1 MNLLYGCFF
10 GKKTVSCHKSVVS
23 GKSTYTDLLKGTPMI
38 CLNVILTVK
47 NEADIS
53 QVKDLLVQQS
63 EMTLKEPGCIRFEV
77 YHSES
82 DPQIFILNERWESAE
97 SLDVHRNAEACSTI
111 YFPKVVPL
119 CDRVP
124 HPSTLVE

>member
-1 MNLLYGCFF
+1 
-10 GKKTVSCHKSVVS
+10 
-23 GKSTYTDLLKGTPMI
+23 MI

-47 NEADIS
+47 NEAD
-53 QVKDLLVQQS
+53 VAAVRDLMVQQRR
-63 EMTLKEPGCIRFEV
+63 MTLEEPGCVRFEV

-82 DPQIFILNERWESAE
+82 DPKIFILNERWESQEA
-97 SLDVHRNAEACSTI
+97 LDVHRNAEACQTI

>member
-1 MNLLYGCFF
+1 
-10 GKKTVSCHKSVVS
+10 
-23 GKSTYTDLLKGTPMI
+23 MI

-47 NEADIS
+47 EEANIS
-53 QVKDLLVQQS
+53 EVRDLLVQQS
-63 EMTLKEPGCIRFEV
+63 EMTLKEPGCVRFEV

-82 DPQIFILNERWESAE
+82 DPKIFILNERWASAE
-97 SLDVHRNAEACSTI
+97 ALDVHRNAEACSTI

>member
-1 MNLLYGCFF
+1 
-10 GKKTVSCHKSVVS
+10 
-23 GKSTYTDLLKGTPMI
+23 MI

-47 NEADIS
+47 NEADVA
-53 QVKDLLVQQS
+53 QVRDLMVQQRR
-63 EMTLKEPGCIRFEV
+63 MTLEEPGCVRFEV

-82 DPQIFILNERWESAE
+82 DPQIFILNERWESQEA
-97 SLDVHRNAEACSTI
+97 LDLHREAEACQTI

-124 HPSTLVE
+124 HPSSLVE